1 VFSFSD
7 RNGGGR
13 NPATTPFPSLSHNAM
28 MPHSIRGRVSPTDE
42 GPRYCVACHLTTK
55 AVNDYGPQYEAFRT
69 ALANNDFGAL
79 DFQLLRTHFGLNTGN
94 QLNSPFFVHGVAGL
108 GTGVFLF
115 DQNGAAMNP
124 LDDNDDR
131 VGSDGISPAD
141 SFSVAR
147 VALNLDKIVSLT
159 GRANG
164 SSNHP
169 MSDPAQTI
177 NRRDGSTDPR
187 MAGPIGAEL
196 VRKLTDPAS
205 GILLNSW
212 LDANGGLGGNAGN
225 FVR

>member
-1 VFSFSD
+1 
-7 RNGGGR
+7 
-13 NPATTPFPSLSHNAM
+13 
-28 MPHSIRGRVSPTDE
+28 
-42 GPRYCVACHLTTK
+42 
-55 AVNDYGPQYEAFRT
+55 
-69 ALANNDFGAL
+69 
-79 DFQLLRTHFGLNTGN
+79 
-94 QLNSPFFVHGVAGL
+94 
-108 GTGVFLF
+108 
-115 DQNGAAMNP
+115 MNP

-169 MSDPAQTI
+169 MLDPAQTI

-187 MAGPIGAEL
+187 MAGPLGAEL
-196 VRKLTDPAS
+196 VRKLTDPGS
-205 GILLNSW
+205 GILLNAW
-212 LDANGGLGGNAGN
+212 LDADGGLGGNAGN